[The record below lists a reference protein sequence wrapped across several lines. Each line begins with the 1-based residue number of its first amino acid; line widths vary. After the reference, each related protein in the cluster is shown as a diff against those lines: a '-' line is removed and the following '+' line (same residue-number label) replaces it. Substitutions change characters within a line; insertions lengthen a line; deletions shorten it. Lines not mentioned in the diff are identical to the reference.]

1 MTTTTITTTSS
12 ISRDKIV
19 DKLNL
24 VIRNYKQ
31 STNLEKA
38 IYNWAI
44 EQATTKNVVKKWD
57 NPQFIQLYQDKLRS
71 IYMNLSPDGY
81 VQNTSLLE
89 RLKNKEISAKD
100 IPFMSHQEI
109 HPELWNPVVD
119 AKIKRDK
126 SKCEVN
132 LEAATDE
139 FKCFK
144 CKKSKCTYYQL
155 QTRSADEPMTTF
167 VTCINCGNRWK
178 C

>member
-1 MTTTTITTTSS
+1 MTTSVN
-12 ISRDKIV
+12 REKLV
-19 DKLNL
+19 DNL
-24 VIRNYKQ
+24 STLIGNAKQ
-31 STNLEKA
+31 ATNLEKA

-44 EQATTKNVVKKWD
+44 DQATTKNVVKKWD
-57 NPQFIQLYQDKLRS
+57 NPQFVQLYQDKLRS
-71 IYMNLSPDGY
+71 IYLNLRPDGY
-81 VQNTSLLE
+81 VKNTSLLE
-89 RLKNKEISAKD
+89 RLKNKEIAAKD
-100 IPFMSHQEI
+100 IPHMTHQEL

-139 FKCFK
+139 FTCFK